1 MEMETVTITVDVEA
15 VNGNVL
21 FGIRIPRV
29 RHIRMGSLDVFMT
42 EIRRRLGEKIMELT
56 SESLGPVREPADS
69 ELFLFHR
76 R

>member
-29 RHIRMGSLDVFMT
+29 RHIRMGSLDVVMT

-69 ELFLFHR
+69 E
-76 R
+76 